1 MNLHFNLIDWQA
13 SAPGLSEPADW
24 QHWAQHEAMIDA
36 ALPLAKCRHL
46 PMMTARRLSGG
57 SRLAVDCGLALLR
70 RQQVDAIVFTSRHG
84 ELERNLR
91 ILTALAGQQSVSPT
105 DFAMSVHNA
114 AVGSLTIA
122 ASAPIVATSLAAGV
136 DSFQQGM
143 VEVAALHGAGYQQVL
158 LVDFDGR
165 VPDRYLPWLAA
176 DTPRWPY
183 AVALLLA
190 SGEQLSCTSEIS
202 QQPASSGW
210 PQSLQFLYARLAAHR
225 QFSIGGAQLNW
236 CWECHHAI

>member
-24 QHWAQHEAMIDA
+24 HHWAQHEAVIDA
-36 ALPLAKCRHL
+36 TLPLAKCRQL
-46 PMMTARRLSGG
+46 PMMTARRLSSG
-57 SRLAVDCGLALLR
+57 SRLAVDCGLTLIR

-91 ILTALAGQQSVSPT
+91 ILTTLAEQQSVSPT

-122 ASAPIVATSLAAGV
+122 AGAPIVATSLAAGV
-136 DSFQQGM
+136 DSFQQGL
-143 VEVAALHGAGYQQVL
+143 VEVAALHSAGYQQVL
-158 LVDFDGR
+158 LVDFDGS
-165 VPDRYLPWLAA
+165 VPECYQPWLAA
-176 DTPRWPY
+176 DAPRWPY

-190 SGEQLSCTSEIS
+190 TGEQLRCSTAAVNES
-202 QQPASSGW
+202 ASSAW
-210 PQSLQFLYARLAAHR
+210 PQSLQFLHARLAARR
-225 QFSIGGAQLNW
+225 QFIIHGAQLNW
-236 CWECHHAI
+236 CWECDDV

>member
-13 SAPGLSEPADW
+13 SAPGLSESADW
-24 QHWAQHEAMIDA
+24 QQWAQHEAIIDA
-36 ALPLAKCRHL
+36 ALPLAKCRQL
-46 PMMTARRLSGG
+46 PMMTARRLSSG
-57 SRLAVDCGLALLR
+57 SRLAVDCGLALMQ

-91 ILTALAGQQSVSPT
+91 ILTALADQQSPSPT

-122 ASAPIVATSLAAGV
+122 ASAPRVATSLAAGV

-158 LVDFDGR
+158 LVDFDGS
-165 VPDRYLPWLAA
+165 VPQCYQRWLAA
-176 DTPRWPY
+176 DAPRWPY

-190 SGEQLSCTSEIS
+190 TGKQLSCTTAVADE
-202 QQPASSGW
+202 PADSDW
-210 PQSLQFLYARLAAHR
+210 PQSLQFLHARLASQR
-225 QFSIGGAQLNW
+225 QFTLRGAQLNW
-236 CWECHHAI
+236 CWECDNV